1 MFTRKV
7 AVDVMGKEPPITAS
21 QKTAIRD
28 YVRHG
33 VLEPS
38 KDYFTMS
45 QAEAAKIISEAT
57 KKVLGEANIKQGERP
72 IQPGQ
77 IELIREAIKAGIIP
91 EINYAEYK
99 RFDEKSAREF
109 IEKHINPKMEADAP
123 ASREQLIKLKELIRD
138 GYLKPLTAEEFE
150 KCNVKE
156 ALGLIVIGKTRQ
168 IEGIKVN
175 KTKDSGME
183 PER

>member
-1 MFTRKV
+1 
-7 AVDVMGKEPPITAS
+7 MGKEPPITPS
-21 QKTAIRD
+21 QKTAIRE

-45 QAEAAKIISEAT
+45 QAEAAKIIREVT
-57 KKVLGEANIKQGERP
+57 KKMLGEANKKQSERP

-77 IELIREAIKAGIIP
+77 IELIREAVKVGIIP

-99 RFDEKSAREF
+99 HFDEKSASEF
-109 IEKHINPKMEADAP
+109 IEKHVNPRMEANEP
-123 ASREQLIKLKELIRD
+123 ASSEQLLKLKELIKD
-138 GYLKPLTAEEFE
+138 GYLHPLTAEELK

-156 ALGLIVIGKTRQ
+156 ALGLLVIGKTRKL
-168 IEGIKVN
+168 EGIKVN
-175 KTKDSGME
+175 KTKSGME